1 MGVLL
6 FPKKSRCEEGGRDMS
21 EEKSV
26 RWENA
31 GWYDKRQCY
40 ILLYYE
46 GGVSRAY
53 MLAYPDHRR
62 NCFRVYPYKLAPCGL
77 EFPKVKEVDFR
88 QVRDA

>member
-1 MGVLL
+1 M
-6 FPKKSRCEEGGRDMS
+6 P
-21 EEKSV
+21 EEKRV

-31 GWYDKRQCY
+31 GWFDRKQCY
-40 ILLYYE
+40 LLAYYE
-46 GGVSRAY
+46 GGVHRCT

-62 NCFRVYPYKLAPCGL
+62 NCFRVYPYKLAAYGL

>member
-1 MGVLL
+1 
-6 FPKKSRCEEGGRDMS
+6 MS

-31 GWYDKRQCY
+31 GWFDRKQCY
-40 ILLYYE
+40 LLAYYE
-46 GGVSRAY
+46 GGVHRCT

-62 NCFRVYPYKLAPCGL
+62 NCFKVYPFKLAPYGL